1 MGSNPTAS
9 ANTPF
14 FLVFLSRVEWHFGF
28 VCNGFTAFYHCTGF
42 LSITLIRFLCVV
54 WNVVLQM
61 ALTGKLTKKLVDNL
75 GAGRHGDGGG
85 LYLVVDPS
93 GARRWIVRV
102 VVKGQRNVKGAPLRT
117 DFGLGGAD
125 VVTLNQ
131 GRERALEYRRMAKQ
145 GLNPRFNAARHIPTF
160 EEVAGQVHIDRMP
173 TWKNAKHR
181 SQWINTLRDYVFPK
195 IGRMPV
201 DSIGQP
207 EVLMCLS
214 PIWTDKHET
223 ARRLAQRIKTVLDV
237 AKSKGFRS
245 GENPVTTIHE
255 AHVLPKVKAKP
266 KHHNAMLWQDVPAFY
281 ADLKTRDAMAA
292 KALMFT
298 CLTGSRT
305 GEVLGMQ
312 WGEVDFDKVL
322 WTCPADRM
330 KGGVMHRVPLTNEM
344 LAIIEPLRAMQS
356 DYVFEGQKRHSPL
369 SNMAML
375 MLLRRMQVE
384 GVTVH
389 GFRSTF
395 RDWASEVANAP
406 REVAEMSLAHKVGS
420 DVERA
425 YARSDLLEKRRLL
438 MERWSGFVSSNKEKV
453 VKVNFGAEV
462 G

>member
-1 MGSNPTAS
+1 
-9 ANTPF
+9 
-14 FLVFLSRVEWHFGF
+14 
-28 VCNGFTAFYHCTGF
+28 
-42 LSITLIRFLCVV
+42 
-54 WNVVLQM
+54 M
-61 ALTGKLTKKLVDNL
+61 ALTGKLTKKLTENL

-102 VVKGQRNVKGAPLRT
+102 VVKGQRNAKGAPLRT

-131 GRERALEYRRMAKQ
+131 ARERALEYRRMAKQ
-145 GLNPRFNAARHIPTF
+145 GLNPRFNASRLIPCF

-173 TWKNAKHR
+173 TWRNAKHGA
-181 SQWINTLRDYVFPK
+181 QWINTLRDYAFPK

-201 DSIGQP
+201 DSVGQP

-223 ARRLAQRIKTVLDV
+223 ARRLAQRIKIVLDV

-245 GENPVTTIHE
+245 GENPVTAIQE
-255 AHVLPKVKAKP
+255 AQVLPKVKAKP

-281 ADLKTRDAMAA
+281 ADLKSRDAMAA

-312 WGEVDFDKVL
+312 WAEVDCNARL
-322 WTCPADRM
+322 WTCPAGRM
-330 KGGVMHRVPLTNEM
+330 KGGEVHRVPLTDEM
-344 LAIIEPLRAMQS
+344 MKIIEPLRAMQS
-356 DYVFEGQKRHSPL
+356 DYVFEGQKRHKPL

-375 MLLRRMQVE
+375 MLLRRMQVD

-395 RDWASEVANAP
+395 RDWASEAANAP

-420 DVERA
+420 GVERA
-425 YARSDLLEKRRLL
+425 YARSDLLEKRRFL
-438 MERWSGFVSSNKEKV
+438 MERWSAFVCGHQGKV
-453 VKVNFGAEV
+453 VKIG
-462 G
+462 